1 MTPAKK
7 TALLITAVLMA
18 AYMALFFQIMAEG
31 STTGMYSRTA
41 EGNVYIS
48 DTGWIRIGNDTYYV
62 HETKSRM
69 YDRYEACRNAYR
81 WRDGKLYYF
90 GDDAKMAKH
99 STRDMKL
106 SHDHSVRYIYT
117 PGTGHRERYNAKLR
131 RYQIKVSGTWC
142 TVGNETFAWWMCDW
156 QQ

>member
-1 MTPAKK
+1 MAAAKK
-7 TALLITAVLMA
+7 TAFLITAVITVV
-18 AYMALFFQIMAEG
+18 YMALFLQIIAEA
-31 STTGMYSRTA
+31 STGMYSRTA

-48 DTGWIRIGNDTYYV
+48 ETGWIRIGSDTYYV

-81 WRDGKLYYF
+81 WRDGKLCYF
-90 GDDAKMAKH
+90 GDDGKMAKH

-117 PGTGHRERYNAKLR
+117 PGTGHGERYNAKLR
-131 RYQIKVSGTWC
+131 RYQIKTSGGWR
-142 TVGNETFAWWMCDW
+142 TVGNETFVWWMCDW

>member
-1 MTPAKK
+1 MAAAKK
-7 TALLITAVLMA
+7 TAFLITAVIMA
-18 AYMALFFQIMAEG
+18 VYMALFLQIIAEA
-31 STTGMYSRTA
+31 STGMYSRNS

-48 DTGWIRIGNDTYYV
+48 ETGWIRIGSATYYV

-90 GDDAKMAKH
+90 GDDGKMAKH
-99 STRDMKL
+99 STQDMKL

-117 PGTGHRERYNAKLR
+117 PGTGRRERYNAKLR
-131 RYQIKVSGTWC
+131 RYQIKTSGGWR
-142 TVGNETFAWWMCDW
+142 TVGNETFVWWMCDW
-156 QQ
+156 QP

>member
-1 MTPAKK
+1 MAAAKK
-7 TALLITAVLMA
+7 TAFLITAVLMDV
-18 AYMALFFQIMAEG
+18 YMALFLQIIAEA
-31 STTGMYSRTA
+31 STGMYSRTS

-48 DTGWIRIGNDTYYV
+48 ETGWIRIGSDAYYV

-90 GDDAKMAKH
+90 GDDGKMAKH

-106 SHDHSVRYIYT
+106 APDHSVRYIYT

-131 RYQIKVSGTWC
+131 RYQIKTSGAWC
-142 TVGNETFAWWMCDW
+142 TVGNETFVWWMCDW
-156 QQ
+156 QV